1 MVLKLGRL
9 AVTSQYEQQRQ
20 EENDEYDSSQ
30 SKKQHHGT
38 STVVGARARQFR
50 GSSARSRT

>member
-1 MVLKLGRL
+1 MKMVLKLGRL

-20 EENDEYDSSQ
+20 DENDEYDSSQ

-38 STVVGARARQFR
+38 STVVGA
-50 GSSARSRT
+50 